1 MRRDLSLRCN
11 RICTARVFFFQYI
24 YIYTYVYMYICLSL
38 TLSLSFFSPPL
49 SLSLSLSLVLFSI
62 SPSPSLSLSPLPPA
76 LPPSLALSLSL
87 SLSLFLGSDMSTSG
101 GTQARGCINAV
112 QLYSRLFSALPCIKG
127 SSSVYRYSFGNRF
140 KEPLHAGTLSVLNLW
155 SWRPL
160 RTPSPR
166 VPGFA
171 LRASTA
177 GTELCVFGFACS
189 GLQ

>member
-11 RICTARVFFFQYI
+11 RICTARVSLFQYI
-24 YIYTYVYMYICLSL
+24 YIYICIYVYMSLSH
-38 TLSLSFFSPPL
+38 SLSFFLFSP

-62 SPSPSLSLSPLPPA
+62 SPSPSLSPLLS
-76 LPPSLALSLSL
+76 LPPSLPPSLSL

-155 SWRPL
+155 S
-160 RTPSPR
+160 
-166 VPGFA
+166 
-171 LRASTA
+171 
-177 GTELCVFGFACS
+177 
-189 GLQ
+189 